1 LCLFEPFTMSD
12 SSSHLH
18 LFLAVRREL
27 VSYAAKITGDRIQAE
42 DIVQEAWIRFS
53 PLKAQARPVVDQPV
67 AYLYRIVRNLALDL
81 QRSRSREH
89 AHTASPPLWLLPTT
103 INDPAETCQHSMALE
118 RLSDAL
124 RALPDKNRKALELH
138 RFGGCTLAEI
148 ASQLGVSL
156 TTAHRLLR
164 DALLA
169 LARVMDDQEDPQD
182 DGKDAHRE

>member
-1 LCLFEPFTMSD
+1 MSD
-12 SSSHLH
+12 SPAHLH
-18 LFLAVRREL
+18 LFLAIRREL
-27 VSYAAKITGDRIQAE
+27 VSYAAKITGDRMQAE

-53 PLKAQARPVVDQPV
+53 PAKAESRPAIEQPA

-81 QRSRSREH
+81 KRSRSREQD
-89 AHTASPPLWLLPTT
+89 HTTSPPLWLLPTSVS
-103 INDPAETCQHSMALE
+103 DPAVSCQHSMALE

-124 RALPDKNRKALELH
+124 QNLPENSRKALELH

-164 DALLA
+164 EALLA
-169 LARVMDDQEDPQD
+169 LARVMDDQDEEPASD
-182 DGKDAHRE
+182 E